1 MRETF
6 SIIQALGL
14 LAQTVGLI
22 TIAIKTGN
30 WKGVTENRISNIE
43 KELKEMKVEVSQLE
57 DMQKELMPVLIG
69 LQKDMEYVRKSVDK
83 LNEQREDYA
92 EKKYR

>member
-1 MRETF
+1 MNDPF
-6 SIIQALGL
+6 SIMQMLGL
-14 LAQTVGLI
+14 LAQTVALV
-22 TIAIKTGN
+22 TVAVKTGN

-43 KELKEMKVEVSQLE
+43 KELKEMKDEVSQLE
-57 DMQKELMPVLIG
+57 DMQKELMPVLVG

-83 LNEQREDYA
+83 LNEQREDHA

>member
-1 MRETF
+1 MSDTF

>member
-1 MRETF
+1 MSDTF
-6 SIIQALGL
+6 SVIQALGL

-30 WKGVTENRISNIE
+30 WKGVTENRISKIE

-83 LNEQREDYA
+83 LNEQREDHA

>member
-1 MRETF
+1 MNDPF
-6 SIIQALGL
+6 SIMQMLGL
-14 LAQTVGLI
+14 LAQTVALV
-22 TIAIKTGN
+22 TVAVKTGN

-57 DMQKELMPVLIG
+57 DMQKELMPVLVG

-83 LNEQREDYA
+83 LNEQREDHA

>member
-1 MRETF
+1 MNDPF
-6 SIIQALGL
+6 SIMQTLGL
-14 LAQTVGLI
+14 LAQTV
-22 TIAIKTGN
+22 AIVTVAVKTGN

-83 LNEQREDYA
+83 LNEQREDHA

>member
-1 MRETF
+1 MNDPF
-6 SIIQALGL
+6 SIMQMLGL

-83 LNEQREDYA
+83 LNEQREDHA

>member
-1 MRETF
+1 MSDTF

-83 LNEQREDYA
+83 LNEQREDHA

>member
-1 MRETF
+1 MSDTF
-6 SIIQALGL
+6 SVIQALGL

-43 KELKEMKVEVSQLE
+43 KELKEMKVQVSQLE
-57 DMQKELMPVLIG
+57 NMQKELMPVLIG

-83 LNEQREDYA
+83 LNEQREDHA

>member
-1 MRETF
+1 MSETF
-6 SIIQALGL
+6 SVIQALGL

-43 KELKEMKVEVSQLE
+43 KELKEMKVQVSQLE
-57 DMQKELMPVLIG
+57 NMQKELMPVLIG

-83 LNEQREDYA
+83 LNEQREDHA

>member
-1 MRETF
+1 MSDTF
-6 SIIQALGL
+6 SVIQALGL

>member
-1 MRETF
+1 MNDTY
-6 SIIQALGL
+6 SVMQTLGL
-14 LAQTVGLI
+14 LAQTVGLV
-22 TIAIKTGN
+22 TVAVKTGN
-30 WKGVTENRISNIE
+30 WKGVTENRINTIE
-43 KELKEMKVEVSQLE
+43 KELKEVKQAVSQLE
-57 DMQKELMPVLIG
+57 NMQKELMPVLIG

>member
-1 MRETF
+1 MNDAVSAVQT
-6 SIIQALGL
+6 IGL

-69 LQKDMEYVRKSVDK
+69 LQKDMEYVRKAIDK
-83 LNEQREDYA
+83 LNEQ
-92 EKKYR
+92 

>member
-1 MRETF
+1 MSDTF
-6 SIIQALGL
+6 SVIQALGL

-69 LQKDMEYVRKSVDK
+69 LQKDMEYVRKAVDK
-83 LNEQREDYA
+83 LNEQ
-92 EKKYR
+92 

>member
-1 MRETF
+1 MSETF
-6 SIIQALGL
+6 SVIQALGL

-30 WKGVTENRISNIE
+30 RKGVTENRISNIE

-69 LQKDMEYVRKSVDK
+69 LQKDMEYVRKAVDK
-83 LNEQREDYA
+83 LNDQ
-92 EKKYR
+92 